1 MASKLLPRKQK
12 IMNQMKAMAVITV
25 GGGLCFG
32 GLNIRNGNE
41 KFYRD
46 FVMPITHNLDP
57 EIAHRLAVYAMKY
70 CLIKKQSTEDPKS
83 LATELLGLSFTN
95 PVGIAAG
102 FDKHAEGIQG
112 LHRTGFGFVEIGSVT
127 PLPQPGND
135 KPRVFRLSED
145 NAIIN
150 RYFNCFFILNTIILF
165 DKLSVS
171 LCELSCVSSL
181 K

>member
-1 MASKLLPRKQK
+1 MLEIK
-12 IMNQMKAMAVITV
+12 NQMKAMAVITV

-83 LATELLGLSFTN
+83 LVN
-95 PVGIAAG
+95 
-102 FDKHAEGIQG
+102 
-112 LHRTGFGFVEIGSVT
+112 
-127 PLPQPGND
+127 
-135 KPRVFRLSED
+135 
-145 NAIIN
+145 
-150 RYFNCFFILNTIILF
+150 
-165 DKLSVS
+165 
-171 LCELSCVSSL
+171 
-181 K
+181 